1 MTCSIIIRAFNEE
14 AHIGKLLNGIKQQE
28 TSTDLEVILVDS
40 GSKDNT
46 VRIAESYGAK
56 IVRIRPE
63 EFSFGR
69 ALNIG
74 CQQASGDI
82 LLFASAHVYPVYTN
96 WIDQMLKPFEDQKVA
111 LTYGRQIGNQFS
123 KYSEQ
128 QLFAKWFPAV
138 SNYNQQI
145 PFCNN
150 ANTAIR
156 RSLWK
161 ELPYDETLTGLE
173 DLHWASEILQRGYRI
188 AYDADATI
196 VHVHEETPRKIFNR
210 YYREAIAFKRL
221 KPMAQFGLWDFAY
234 LSVSNLISD
243 YVTAAQ
249 ERVLWQHIAEIPV
262 FRILQFWGTY
272 QGYRFVGTLD
282 RTLRERFY
290 YPNEVFRREKLVSQE
305 PVVMKQ
311 IAYE

>member
-14 AHIGKLLNGIKQQE
+14 AHIGKLLNGIRHQE
-28 TSTDLEVILVDS
+28 TVADLEVILVDS
-40 GSKDNT
+40 GSKDQT

-74 CQQASGDI
+74 CQHASGDI

-96 WIDQMLKPFEDQKVA
+96 WIDQMLKPFQDQKVA
-111 LTYGRQIGNQFS
+111 LTYGRQIGNQLS

-156 RSLWK
+156 RSLWE

-221 KPMAQFGLWDFAY
+221 KPMAQFGFWDFAY

-249 ERVLWQHIAEIPV
+249 ERVFWQHITEIPV
-262 FRILQFWGTY
+262 FRVLQFWGTY

-290 YPNEVFRREKLVSQE
+290 YPNEVFRREKAGNPE
-305 PVVMKQ
+305 PLVMKQ

>member
-1 MTCSIIIRAFNEE
+1 MKCSIIIRAFNEE
-14 AHIGKLLNGIKQQE
+14 QHIGKLLNGISQQD
-28 TSTDLEVILVDS
+28 TKASVEVILVDS

-46 VRIAESYGAK
+46 VRIAESYGAR
-56 IVRIRPE
+56 IVKIRPE

-74 CQQASGDI
+74 CRHATGDFLI
-82 LLFASAHVYPVYTN
+82 FASAHVYPVYTS
-96 WIDQMLKPFEDQKVA
+96 WIDQMLKPFVDPAVA
-111 LTYGRQIGNQFS
+111 LSYGRQIGNRQS

-138 SNYNQQI
+138 SNYDQRI

-156 RSLWK
+156 RSLWE
-161 ELPYDETLTGLE
+161 ELPYDETVTGLE
-173 DLHWASEILQRGYRI
+173 DLHWANEILHRGYKI

-196 VHVHEETPRKIFNR
+196 VHVHEETPRKVLNR

-221 KPMAQFGLWDFAY
+221 KPHARFTLWDFAY
-234 LSVSNLISD
+234 LSVSNILSD
-243 YVTAAQ
+243 YVTAVQ
-249 ERVLWQHIAEIPV
+249 EGVFWQHVAEIPV
-262 FRILQFWGTY
+262 FRTLQFWGTY
-272 QGYRFVGTLD
+272 KGYRYHGTLD
-282 RTLRERFY
+282 RSLRERFY
-290 YPNEVFRREKLVSQE
+290 YPNEILRREKSERPAEVAL
-305 PVVMKQ
+305 KQ

>member
-28 TSTDLEVILVDS
+28 TGTDLEVILVDS

-96 WIDQMLKPFEDQKVA
+96 WIDQMLKPFGDQKVA
-111 LTYGRQIGNQFS
+111 LTYGRQIGNQLS

-156 RSLWK
+156 RSLWE

-290 YPNEVFRREKLVSQE
+290 YPNEVFRREKPVSQE

>member
-14 AHIGKLLNGIKQQE
+14 AHIGKLLNGIKHQE
-28 TSTDLEVILVDS
+28 TGTDLEVILVDS

-74 CQQASGDI
+74 CQHASGDI

-111 LTYGRQIGNQFS
+111 LTYGRQIGNQQS

-156 RSLWK
+156 RFLWQ

-221 KPMAQFGLWDFAY
+221 KPMAQFGLWDFTY

-262 FRILQFWGTY
+262 FRVLQFWGTY

-290 YPNEVFRREKLVSQE
+290 YPNEVFRREKPVSPE

>member
-28 TSTDLEVILVDS
+28 TGTKLEVILVDS

-74 CQQASGDI
+74 CQHASGDV

-96 WIDQMLKPFEDQKVA
+96 WIDQMIKPFEDSKVA
-111 LTYGRQIGNQFS
+111 LTYGRQIGNQSS

-150 ANTAIR
+150 ANTAVR
-156 RSLWK
+156 RSLWQ

-173 DLHWASEILQRGYRI
+173 DLHWASEILQRGYKI

-243 YVTAAQ
+243 YVTAVQ
-249 ERVLWQHIAEIPV
+249 ERVFWQHITEIPV

-272 QGYRFVGTLD
+272 QGYRFIGTLD

-290 YPNEVFRREKLVSQE
+290 YPNEVFRREKPVNQE

>member
-28 TSTDLEVILVDS
+28 THTDLEVILVDS
-40 GSKDNT
+40 GSKDKT
-46 VRIAESYGAK
+46 VQIAESYGTK

-69 ALNIG
+69 ALNLG
-74 CQQASGDI
+74 CQHASGDI

-96 WIDQMLKPFEDQKVA
+96 WIDQMLKPFEDPKVA
-111 LTYGRQIGNQFS
+111 LSYGRQIGNHQS

-156 RSLWK
+156 RSLWE

-196 VHVHEETPRKIFNR
+196 VHVHEETPRKVFNR

-221 KPMAQFGLWDFAY
+221 KPMAKFSLWDFAY
-234 LSVSNLISD
+234 LSVSNLMSD
-243 YVTAAQ
+243 YVTAIQ
-249 ERVLWQHIAEIPV
+249 ERVFWKHITEIPV

-272 QGYRFVGTLD
+272 QGYRFIGTLD

-290 YPNEVFRREKLVSQE
+290 YPNEVFRREKPATQE
-305 PVVMKQ
+305 PLAMKQ

>member
-111 LTYGRQIGNQFS
+111 LTYGRQIGNQLS

>member
-28 TSTDLEVILVDS
+28 TGTDLEVILVDS

-74 CQQASGDI
+74 CQHASGDI

-111 LTYGRQIGNQFS
+111 LTYGRQIGNQLS

-156 RSLWK
+156 RSLWE

-221 KPMAQFGLWDFAY
+221 KPMAQFGLWDFTY

-262 FRILQFWGTY
+262 FRVLQFWGTY

-290 YPNEVFRREKLVSQE
+290 YPNEVFRREKPVSQE

>member
-14 AHIGKLLNGIKQQE
+14 AHIGKLLNGIRHQE
-28 TSTDLEVILVDS
+28 TGANLEVILVDS
-40 GSKDNT
+40 GSKDST

-74 CQQASGDI
+74 CQQATGDI

-96 WIDQMLKPFEDQKVA
+96 WIDQMLKPFDDPKVA
-111 LTYGRQIGNQFS
+111 LSYGRQIGNQAS

-156 RSLWK
+156 RSLWE

-173 DLHWASEILQRGYRI
+173 DLHWASQILHRGYKI
-188 AYDADATI
+188 AYDADAII

-210 YYREAIAFKRL
+210 YYREAIAFKRI
-221 KPMAQFGLWDFAY
+221 KPMARFGFWDFAY
-234 LSVSNLISD
+234 LAVSNLISD
-243 YVTAAQ
+243 YAAALQ
-249 ERVLWQHIAEIPV
+249 ERVFWQHIAEIPV

-290 YPNEVFRREKLVSQE
+290 YPNEVFRREKPE
-305 PVVMKQ
+305 PSEQVAMKQ

>member
-28 TSTDLEVILVDS
+28 TGTDLEVILVDS

-69 ALNIG
+69 ALNLG

-96 WIDQMLKPFEDQKVA
+96 WIDQMLKPFQDQKVA
-111 LTYGRQIGNQFS
+111 LTYGRQIGNQLS

-150 ANTAIR
+150 ANTAVR
-156 RSLWK
+156 RSLWE

-221 KPMAQFGLWDFAY
+221 KPMAQFGLWDFTY

-290 YPNEVFRREKLVSQE
+290 YPNEVFRREKPVSQE